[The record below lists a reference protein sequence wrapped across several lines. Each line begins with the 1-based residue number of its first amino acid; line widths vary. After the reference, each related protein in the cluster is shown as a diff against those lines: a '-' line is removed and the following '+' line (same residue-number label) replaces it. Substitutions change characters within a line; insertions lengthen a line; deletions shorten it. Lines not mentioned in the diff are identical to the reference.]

1 MLTRFVRA
9 FPPPAYLAMPGAG
22 VDISQGSI
30 RSIEL
35 TWRGGTATLASF
47 RHADL
52 TPGIIVDGEV
62 EKPDDLVEVLRSFRI
77 KNRIHFAH
85 ASLPERKAFLYQ
97 ELVPADQNDLMA
109 AVESGLEAHVPLAPA
124 DVEFGFEVVRRVDA
138 GTIVSVTAYARRIVE
153 EYRDAFRRSGIAL
166 KSLEV
171 ESQAIARALTTPET
185 KEVVV
190 MVVDF
195 GKVTTRI
202 AIIDHGVAAFTETVE
217 VGGDAMTA
225 AVMKMFK
232 VAAAEAETTKNEKG
246 FLEGA
251 KNRELYEALV
261 STVSVLKDEVQRHIA
276 FWTSEENAVPRGPVE
291 HIIVIG
297 GNANLK
303 GLPEYLSRVLG
314 LPVTVANVWTNAFS
328 LDEYVPSLPF
338 QQSLEYTTPVGL
350 ALRSRPTNP
359 W

>member
-1 MLTRFVRA
+1 MS
-9 FPPPAYLAMPGAG
+9 GAG

-30 RSIEL
+30 RSIEFE
-35 TWRGGTATLASF
+35 WRGGSATLASY

-52 TPGIIVDGEV
+52 ASGVIVDGEV

-77 KNRIHFAH
+77 KNRIHFTH

-97 ELVPADQNDLMA
+97 ELIPSDQHDLMA

-138 GTIVSVTAYARRIVE
+138 GTVVSVTAYARRIVE
-153 EYRDAFRRSGIAL
+153 QYREAFRRAGISL

-185 KEVVV
+185 KEAVI

-202 AIIDHGVAAFTETVE
+202 AIIDHGVAAFTETVD

-232 VAAAEAETTKNEKG
+232 VDTATAETTKNEKG

-251 KNRELYEALV
+251 KNHELYEALV
-261 STVSVLKDEVQRHIA
+261 TTVSVLKDEVARHLA
-276 FWTSEENAVPRGPVE
+276 FWTSEENAPPRGPVE
-291 HIIVIG
+291 RIIVVG

-303 GLPEYLSRVLG
+303 GLPEYLSRTLG

-328 LDEYVPSLPF
+328 LDEYVPALPF

-350 ALRSRPTNP
+350 AVRSRPTTQ